1 MKRNPKL
8 EARRKKMP
16 TKKDITA
23 SAIKEAKR
31 IYGIFYMTCS
41 EYTEEIQCSLQAKQC
56 GYILCN
62 NIIFISKKRSTP
74 KAISLVDEAIID
86 YYEQVKKQI
95 ENL

>member
-1 MKRNPKL
+1 MKKNQKL
-8 EARRKKMP
+8 EERRKTLP
-16 TKKDITA
+16 TKEDVTA

-31 IYGIFYMTCS
+31 IYGVFYMTCA

-62 NIIFISKKRSTP
+62 NIIFLSKKRST
-74 KAISLVDEAIID
+74 KNSISAVDVLIID
-86 YYEQVKKQI
+86 YYEEVKKHI

>member
-1 MKRNPKL
+1 MKNPKL

-16 TKKDITA
+16 TKEYITA

-31 IYGIFYMTCS
+31 IYGLFYMTCS

-62 NIIFISKKRSTP
+62 NIIFLSKKRST
-74 KAISLVDEAIID
+74 KDMISLVDEAIID
-86 YYEQVKKQI
+86 YYEEVKKHI